1 MDSSLLGSMPMESP
15 GKNTGVGCEFLL
27 QRIFLTQGSNHISC
41 VSCTVGGFFTTEP
54 LGYNK
59 VRNKLGGRE
68 VILID
73 MIATNLLEFIRN
85 IHVYLK

>member
-1 MDSSLLGSMPMESP
+1 MLEWVAISSSRGSSLSRDRTHDSCLADG
-15 GKNTGVGCEFLL
+15 FL
-27 QRIFLTQGSNHISC
+27 
-41 VSCTVGGFFTTEP
+41 TTEP

-59 VRNKLGGRE
+59 VRKELGEGE